1 MNIQSFKQYVKE
13 NKQEFVDSYGLPMV
27 YLHVTA
33 GDYDTTFSDY
43 HFNVTGDGDII
54 LTRDITERP
63 NHATYMRNTGSIAIT
78 LCCCK
83 DAIAY
88 ANGGCNLGDYP
99 PTDAQMNSLAQM
111 IAILSDEFEF
121 PITKDYV
128 MTHGEAADIDGYG
141 LYSGDSDCRWDLQFL
156 SNDGEYD
163 EGGRIIRGNAIFYQN
178 H

>member
-1 MNIQSFKQYVKE
+1 MNIQTFRQYAKDH
-13 NKQEFVDSYGLPMV
+13 KQEFIDSYGLPMV

-33 GDYDTTFSDY
+33 GDYDTTFNDY
-43 HFNVTGDGDII
+43 HFNITGDGDII
-54 LTRDITERP
+54 ETKPLDETPR
-63 NHATYMRNTGSIAIT
+63 ATYMRNTGSIAIT

-83 DAIAY
+83 GAIAY
-88 ANGGCNLGDYP
+88 ADGGCNLGSYP
-99 PTDAQMNSLAQM
+99 PTDAQINSLAQV

-141 LYSGDSDCRWDLQFL
+141 LYSGDPDCRWDLQFL